1 MKNNVY
7 AVIVSYNFE
16 RNNWIRKCLDSLLCS
31 TIGIKILVVDNNS
44 EDDTVEIIKK
54 DYPEVLLF
62 EQKENLGFAKA
73 NNIGIKYAY
82 EHEATHVFLLNQD
95 AWIDKSTIEC
105 LLKVSNDNPDYGI
118 ISPLH
123 FNGKG
128 DGFDVKFCDYCC
140 TNSLNHLI
148 AQGLYFKNGGVYQ
161 VSFVNAAAWLITRN
175 CIEIIGGFNTLIF
188 KHYGEDYNYCHRIK
202 YHGLKIGICT
212 ETHIYP
218 DRLVG
223 NHEIN
228 EEVFIW
234 EDLENINNCS
244 KLLKMPILYTILKLQ
259 LNYLK
264 RNNSANKELITKY
277 KLLKNNR
284 RKIFKSRDI
293 DSKNGGGMYYL
304 Q

>member
-16 RNNWIRKCLDSLLCS
+16 RNSWIRKCLDSLLSS
-31 TIGIKILVVDNNS
+31 TIGIKIIVVDNNS

-82 EHEATHVFLLNQD
+82 EYEATHVFLLNQD

-105 LLKVSNDNPDYGI
+105 LLKASIDNPDYGI

-148 AQGLYFKNGGVYQ
+148 AQDLYFKNGGVYQ

-175 CIEIIGGFNTLIF
+175 CIEIIGGFNTLVF
-188 KHYGEDYNYCHRIK
+188 KHYGEDNNFCHRVLF
-202 YHGLKIGICT
+202 HGLKIGICT
-212 ETHIYP
+212 GTNIYH
-218 DRLVG
+218 DRQTG
-223 NHEIN
+223 NHKVN
-228 EEVFIW
+228 DEVFLRV
-234 EDLENINNCS
+234 DLANINNHF
-244 KLLKMPILYTILKLQ
+244 KILRRPLLYTF
-259 LNYLK
+259 
-264 RNNSANKELITKY
+264 TKFICNV
-277 KLLKNNR
+277 LKNNKSANEELLAKFR
-284 RKIFKSRDI
+284 FVKNNRQLLLKSREI
-293 DSKNGGGMYYL
+293 DSKNGGGVYYL